1 VTQRQGGK
9 AHLGRVRWVNSD
21 HVLAALLFFLVL
33 YGFVIYP
40 LAGTEGRANIVVA
53 LSFSVVL
60 VLGVLATTKHKAV
73 RWGMV
78 VLSGLTFTS
87 HWLHF
92 YLRGQA
98 VHMHIVSAASAVL
111 FFAALSWLII
121 ARVFRSGGINIYR
134 IYGAIAV
141 YLLLGILWGEI
152 YVVFYLVEPASFYFS
167 PTTQCR
173 EPPIAELIY
182 FSFSTLTTLG
192 LGDIVPIH
200 PMARSMATLEAL
212 VGQLYPAILLAR
224 LVTLYHK

>member
-1 VTQRQGGK
+1 MTQRQGGK
-9 AHLGRVRWVNSD
+9 AHPGRFRWVNSD

-40 LAGTEGRANIVVA
+40 LAGTEGRANIFAA
-53 LSFSVVL
+53 LSFSLVL

-92 YLRGQA
+92 YLREDA
-98 VHMHIVSAASAVL
+98 VPIHIISAAAAVL

-121 ARVFRSGGINIYR
+121 ARVFRGGGINIYR

-152 YVVFYLVEPASFYFS
+152 YVVLYLVEPASFYFN
-167 PTTQCR
+167 PATQCQ

-182 FSFSTLTTLG
+182 FRVSTLTTLG
-192 LGDIVPIH
+192 LGEIVPAH
-200 PMARSMATLEAL
+200 PMARSMTTLEAL
-212 VGQLYPAILLAR
+212 IGQLYPAVLLAR
-224 LVTLYHK
+224 LVTLYQK